1 MNSNDEVIHI
11 VKGDINKDNFSPN
24 NYANQHDENDSIFK
38 TNSQLQDPVI
48 NFNTEVNESE
58 QNHTKSFFI
67 NPEEEQSIRP
77 GSSVE
82 AVNLNSWPA
91 SSTDTSP
98 EQLQKDKLGRFAKI
112 NIS

>member
-11 VKGDINKDNFSPN
+11 LKDDINKDRFSPN
-24 NYANQHDENDSIFK
+24 NIANQHEENDSILNK
-38 TNSQLQDPVI
+38 TSQLQDPVI

-58 QNHTKSFFI
+58 EHHTKSFFI

-98 EQLQKDKLGRFAKI
+98 EQLQKDKLGRITKI
-112 NIS
+112 EIC